1 MPKPKRND
9 CKKGKQ
15 TDSLVQGAR
24 NVAQKSQITVYTKI
38 SARVCIYNTSEWHSS
53 LKWKQTDTNQ

>member
-38 SARVCIYNTSEWHSS
+38 SARVCIYNTSE
-53 LKWKQTDTNQ
+53 

>member
-1 MPKPKRND
+1 MPKPKGNN

-24 NVAQKSQITVYTKI
+24 NAQKSQITVYTKI
-38 SARVCIYNTSEWHSS
+38 SAKVCIYNTSE
-53 LKWKQTDTNQ
+53 